1 MDRNVRD
8 KLYKKKFKMPSRK
21 EEYIIVFLA
30 TCIYG
35 CPFLQKLMFP
45 SSQIKYIKPNA
56 LIFLLTNHNPQTN
69 TRNISE
75 TCIVRK
81 KKTIRHEQN
90 RRE

>member
-30 TCIYG
+30 TCIYE

-45 SSQIKYIKPNA
+45 SSQIK
-56 LIFLLTNHNPQTN
+56 
-69 TRNISE
+69 
-75 TCIVRK
+75 
-81 KKTIRHEQN
+81 
-90 RRE
+90 